1 MGITMKSVAI
11 TSRSFSKHPILRD
24 EVLKRY
30 PDAKF
35 NDDGLSLQG
44 KSLIEYLSGY
54 EKAITA
60 LEVIDDSIL
69 SQLPNLKVIS
79 KYGVGLDMID
89 LHALKKY
96 GVKLDWSGGVNKRSV
111 SELVVSFAI
120 ALLHRAVFANS
131 EVKKGKWYQPKGFQL
146 SNCTFGIIGF
156 GHIGKDLVKL
166 LQPFDCKILAHDIR
180 NFKEFYK
187 KNKVKSVGI
196 EELIKKSDVVTLHL
210 PLNESTKNFMNEERL
225 QMLKS
230 NAILINLARGG
241 LIDED
246 ALKQILLEN
255 KIAGAALDV
264 FAIEPPADTEFALM
278 NNVLVTPHIGAST
291 EEAILAMGMAAID
304 GLDNAKDPS
313 SFLSK

>member
-1 MGITMKSVAI
+1 MSSVAVA
-11 TSRSFSKHPILRD
+11 SRSFSRHPELRAL
-24 EVLKRY
+24 VLERY
-30 PDAKF
+30 SDAKF
-35 NDDGLSLQG
+35 NDEGLSLHG
-44 KSLIEYLSGY
+44 NSLIEFLSGY

-69 SQLPNLKVIS
+69 SQLPNLKVIA
-79 KYGVGLDMID
+79 KYGVGLDMLD
-89 LHALKKY
+89 LHTLKKY
-96 GVKLDWSGGVNKRSV
+96 GIKLGWTGGVNKRSV
-111 SELVVSFAI
+111 SELVISFAV
-120 ALLHRAVFANS
+120 ALIHRAVFANS
-131 EVKKGKWYQPKGFQL
+131 EVRNGKWYQVKGRQL
-146 SNCTFGIIGF
+146 SDCTFGIIGC
-156 GHIGKDLVKL
+156 GHIGKDLIKL
-166 LQPFDCKILAHDIR
+166 LQPFNCKILAHDIL
-180 NFKEFYK
+180 NFKEFYEI
-187 KNKVKSVGI
+187 NKVKSVDI

-255 KIAGAALDV
+255 KIAGAAFDV
-264 FAIEPPADTEFALM
+264 FSIEPPVDTEFALM
-278 NNVLVTPHIGAST
+278 DNVLVTPHIGAST

>member
-1 MGITMKSVAI
+1 MSSVAVA
-11 TSRSFSKHPILRD
+11 SRSFSRHPELRAL
-24 EVLKRY
+24 VLERY
-30 PDAKF
+30 SDAKF
-35 NDDGLSLQG
+35 NDEGLSLHG
-44 KSLIEYLSGY
+44 NSLIEFLSGY

-69 SQLPNLKVIS
+69 SHLPNLKVIS

-166 LQPFDCKILAHDIR
+166 LKPFDCKILAHDIR

-246 ALKQILLEN
+246 VLKKMVLE
-255 KIAGAALDV
+255 KRIAGAALDV
-264 FAIEPPADTEFALM
+264 FEIEPPIDKELLTM
-278 NNVLVTPHIGAST
+278 DNVLITPHIGGST
-291 EEAILAMGMAAID
+291 EEAILAMGVAAID
-304 GLDNAKDPS
+304 CLDNAKDPLE
-313 SFLSK
+313 FI

>member
-1 MGITMKSVAI
+1 MGSVAI

-35 NDDGLSLQG
+35 NDAGLSLNG
-44 KSLIEYLSGY
+44 NSLIEFLQGY

-69 SQLPNLKVIS
+69 SHLPNLKVIS
-79 KYGVGLDMID
+79 KVGVGLDMID

-166 LQPFDCKILAHDIR
+166 LKPFDCKILAHDIR

>member
-1 MGITMKSVAI
+1 MVIPMKSVAI

-35 NDDGLSLQG
+35 NDAGLSLNG
-44 KSLIEYLSGY
+44 NSLIEFLQGY

-69 SQLPNLKVIS
+69 SHLPNLKVIS
-79 KYGVGLDMID
+79 KFGVGLDMID
-89 LHALKKY
+89 LHTLKKY

-131 EVKKGKWYQPKGFQL
+131 EVRNGKWYQVKGRQL
-146 SNCTFGIIGF
+146 SDCTFGIIGC
-156 GHIGKDLVKL
+156 GHIGKDLIRL
-166 LQPFDCKILAHDIR
+166 LKPFNCKILAHDIL
-180 NFKEFYK
+180 NFKEFYE

-246 ALKQILLEN
+246 VLKKMVLE
-255 KIAGAALDV
+255 KRIAGAALDV
-264 FAIEPPADTEFALM
+264 FEIEPPIDKELLTM
-278 NNVLVTPHIGAST
+278 DNVLITPHIGGST
-291 EEAILAMGMAAID
+291 EEAILAMGVAAID
-304 GLDNAKDPS
+304 GLDNAKDPLE
-313 SFLSK
+313 FI

>member
-1 MGITMKSVAI
+1 MPSVAV
-11 TSRSFSKHPILRD
+11 TSRSFSRHPELRAL
-24 EVLKRY
+24 VLARY
-30 PDAKF
+30 SDAKF

-44 KSLIEYLSGY
+44 KSLIEFLSGY

-69 SQLPNLKVIS
+69 SHLPNLKVIS
-79 KYGVGLDMID
+79 KFGVGLDMID

-166 LQPFDCKILAHDIR
+166 LKPFDCKILAHDIR

-246 ALKQILLEN
+246 VLKKMVLE
-255 KIAGAALDV
+255 KRIAGAALDV
-264 FAIEPPADTEFALM
+264 FEIEPPIDKELLTM
-278 NNVLVTPHIGAST
+278 DNVLITPHIGGST
-291 EEAILAMGMAAID
+291 EEAILAMGVAAID
-304 GLDNAKDPS
+304 GLDNAKDPLE
-313 SFLSK
+313 FI